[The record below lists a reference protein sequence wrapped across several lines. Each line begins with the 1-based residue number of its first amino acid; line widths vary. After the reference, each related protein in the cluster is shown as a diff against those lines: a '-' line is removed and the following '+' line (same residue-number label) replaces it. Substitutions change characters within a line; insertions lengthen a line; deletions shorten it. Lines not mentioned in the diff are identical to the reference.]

1 MHSTTLITAIFSLA
15 TFISAAP
22 TTSSSFKAPAPF
34 AVIDETSQLSK
45 RNIGGVRLSDGA
57 NFTGHVWYGIYP
69 LNDCIGLNDYAGNL
83 QSFRP
88 DEGTECMIFQGQ
100 CNASDD
106 YASLSHDSE
115 MVGDLSVFSDWI
127 GNVNSYMC
135 FTEIDLSEART
146 AGRVK
151 ELIAVNI
158 H

>member
-1 MHSTTLITAIFSLA
+1 MF
-15 TFISAAP
+15 
-22 TTSSSFKAPAPF
+22 
-34 AVIDETSQLSK
+34 
-45 RNIGGVRLSDGA
+45 GA
-57 NFTGHVWYGIYP
+57 NR
-69 LNDCIGLNDYAGNL
+69 
-83 QSFRP
+83 SRR
-88 DEGTECMIFQGQ
+88 GQ

-106 YASLSHDSE
+106 YASLSYDSE

-135 FTEIDLSEART
+135 FTEIDLTEART